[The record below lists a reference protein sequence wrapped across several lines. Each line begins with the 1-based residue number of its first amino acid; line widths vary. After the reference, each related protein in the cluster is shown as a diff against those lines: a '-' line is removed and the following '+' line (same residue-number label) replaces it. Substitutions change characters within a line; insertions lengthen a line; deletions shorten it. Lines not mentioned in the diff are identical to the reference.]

1 MPLIGAVADDL
12 TGATTTGVLLARSKA
27 RTAVFFNEEAAQKA
41 GETASLDAILIS
53 SNSRPLPKEEA
64 YEKVKSAANAL
75 KAMGVKYFSKRIDTT
90 LRGGVGVEVD
100 AMLDQLNEDT
110 VAVVVP
116 AMPQSRRILVGGY
129 SVIDGVALINTP
141 VAQDVRTPVKENY
154 IPRLLAGQT
163 RRKVGLVTLDQ
174 VLKGKEGI
182 REALTEVRN
191 DGAGVII
198 VDAITLEDVDQ
209 IAQACI
215 ELDWDVVAVDPG
227 PFTSKLAYRRG
238 LIQEEQPNI
247 PPAASEEGKTVLI
260 AAGSATPVTKKQMEV
275 LCEDSRHVRISVE
288 PIPLIN
294 GGDEALDEAFK
305 AVNKAVELI
314 ESGEQPRAILFETAL
329 HGELLNLDE
338 EDKKRGYAGGM
349 SANRINAG
357 LGTIIS
363 QVLEQV
369 GRERIAG
376 LYTTGGDTMVNVCYA
391 TDTGA
396 ISILSLNDGP
406 FFTLIALGATGL
418 ANIPIK
424 SLIAV
429 LVPLLIGFFWGN
441 LDKGFRDACKTAQP
455 IVTFFMTISIGAKTD
470 VKTILTAGA
479 SGIVLGLISA
489 ATAVIFFFVI
499 NLLLPKKERNAMG
512 AAIGTTAL
520 NSAMTPAAVAE
531 ADPSMEGMVSMATA
545 QCATASII
553 TLFLCPFIT
562 AAFDK
567 WMQKRQKGIYSP
579 EGWAYD
585 RVKAN

>member
-27 RTAVFFNEEAAQKA
+27 RTAVFFNEEAAQEA
-41 GETASLDAILIS
+41 RETASLDAILIS

-64 YEKVKSAANAL
+64 YDKVKSATNAL

-90 LRGGVGVEVD
+90 LRGGVGVEID

-110 VAVVVP
+110 IAVVVP

-182 REALTEVRN
+182 KEALTEVRN

-215 ELDWDVVAVDPG
+215 DLDWDVVAVDPG

-238 LIQEEQPNI
+238 LIQEEQPNV
-247 PPAASEEGKTVLI
+247 PPAASEAGKT
-260 AAGSATPVTKKQMEV
+260 TKKQMQV

-305 AVNKAVELI
+305 AVNKAVELL
-314 ESGEQPRAILFETAL
+314 ESDNQPRAILFETAL

-369 GRERIAG
+369 GREKIAG
-376 LYTTGGDTMVNVCYA
+376 LYTTGGDTMVNVCYQ
-391 TDTGA
+391 
-396 ISILSLNDGP
+396 
-406 FFTLIALGATGL
+406 LGVECIEVMDYV
-418 ANIPIK
+418 IP
-424 SLIAV
+424 
-429 LVPLLIGFFWGN
+429 
-441 LDKGFRDACKTAQP
+441 Q
-455 IVTFFMTISIGAKTD
+455 TD
-470 VKTILTAGA
+470 VGRLVGKYDGLPVVGKGGLTGNDNTACD
-479 SGIVLGLISA
+479 IVERLFKESA
-489 ATAVIFFFVI
+489 
-499 NLLLPKKERNAMG
+499 R
-512 AAIGTTAL
+512 
-520 NSAMTPAAVAE
+520 
-531 ADPSMEGMVSMATA
+531 
-545 QCATASII
+545 
-553 TLFLCPFIT
+553 
-562 AAFDK
+562 
-567 WMQKRQKGIYSP
+567 
-579 EGWAYD
+579 
-585 RVKAN
+585 